1 MAHLNNDT
9 RNKSVEENDKFLLGY
24 SCHGFL
30 VYIYKSLSVR
40 ERVNGQKEGQLFQL
54 KTLSTTTK
62 PRQHKS

>member
-30 VYIYKSLSVR
+30 VYIYKSLSVLQQQR
-40 ERVNGQKEGQLFQL
+40 ESERTERGT
-54 KTLSTTTK
+54 TLPAQNTL
-62 PRQHKS
+62 